1 MNQRRTLRS
10 NPKTRAIIDRCMEI
24 VPIESLEAFV
34 GLRMK
39 YYFDDG
45 YVVMSK
51 TIATITFDYA
61 YGLSK
66 ENLVLRVCPL
76 YYGSIYDVLVSL
88 VFSGQFDDLTIDKRK
103 QEFDIC
109 TVLLTESIVG
119 EEVHE
124 INYMSVLQA
133 YQKKDWRLLID

>member
-1 MNQRRTLRS
+1 MNQRRTLRN

-24 VPIESLEAFV
+24 VPPESLEAFV

-51 TIATITFDYA
+51 TIAVITFDYA
-61 YGLSK
+61 YGLTK
-66 ENLVLRVCPL
+66 ENLVLRD
-76 YYGSIYDVLVSL
+76 GSIYDVLISL
-88 VFSGQFDDLTIDKRK
+88 AFSGQFDDLTIDKRK
-103 QEFDIC
+103 QEFDVC
-109 TVLLTESIVG
+109 SVLLTESIIG
-119 EEVHE
+119 EKVHD

-133 YQKKDWRLLID
+133 YHKKDWRLLIE